1 MWKSSYLFLKTYII
15 TYKFPPKP
23 VENSHFYAIIINT
36 KEVTMYDVWKSALA
50 EIEQQISVANFSTW
64 FQDTTLLSTED
75 GHIKIGVKNSFYVK
89 QLRNRYLDIITT
101 ALKNNNI
108 VVKDVE
114 FEVQT
119 KVKSKVRPREV
130 TKSSTLK
137 EGIKSIRNSL
147 NKSTLD
153 NGLNQKYTLDNFVI
167 GSNNDLAV
175 GAARSIIDAPGTRC
189 NPFFLYGG
197 PGLGKTHLVQAI
209 GNELLKKNPNFKIL
223 YTPISHFYS
232 DFVDSI
238 KNGKG
243 KEFNRKFQKLDC
255 LIIDDFQFIVGKE
268 KSQEEFFNI
277 FNDLYQLNK
286 QIIVTSDRLP
296 SQIKSVDERLASRLT
311 MGGAFDIQLPKFED
325 KCAILRAKAELMGA
339 EIEPEAIE
347 YIAENVNTNIR
358 DLEGEFSTILLM
370 SEVRGLTPLE
380 LIENG
385 SISVSHSTKLRP
397 TTPKQ
402 IVEKVAKYY
411 NLSVKE
417 LTGKSRV
424 AHIKTARQVA
434 MFILS
439 KELSL
444 STNKIAAE
452 VGVKDHT
459 TVMHGIKKIEKDL
472 KLNFTLR
479 DQIEEIKGKIYG

>member
-1 MWKSSYLFLKTYII
+1 
-15 TYKFPPKP
+15 
-23 VENSHFYAIIINT
+23 
-36 KEVTMYDVWKSALA
+36 MYDVWKNALA
-50 EIEQQISVANFSTW
+50 EIEQQVSAANFSTW
-64 FQDTTLLSTED
+64 FQDTSLITTS
-75 GHIKIGVKNSFYVK
+75 GGNIVIGVKNTFFIK
-89 QLRNRYLDIITT
+89 QLRNRYTDLIKQS
-101 ALKNNNI
+101 LENNNVTVNSI
-108 VVKDVE
+108 D
-114 FEVQT
+114 FEVQSKNKT
-119 KVKSKVRPREV
+119 KVKSREV
-130 TKSSTLK
+130 TKSDSPLK
-137 EGIKSIRNSL
+137 NRIHTIRKTA
-147 NKSTLD
+147 NKESSVIHT
-153 NGLNQKYTLDNFVI
+153 GLNNKYTLDNFVV

-175 GAARSIIDAPGTRC
+175 SAARSIIDSPGDRY

-209 GNELLKKNPNFKIL
+209 GNELAKKDPTLKIF

-232 DFVDSI
+232 DFVDAV
-238 KNGKG
+238 KLGKG
-243 KEFNRKFQKLDC
+243 KEFNLKFRKLDV

-311 MGGAFDIQLPKFED
+311 WAGAFDLQLPKFED
-325 KCAILRAKAELMGA
+325 KCAILRAKAELMGT

-380 LIENG
+380 LIKNG
-385 SISVSHSTKLRP
+385 TVSVNKSSKIRP
-397 TTPKQ
+397 VSPKQ

-411 NLSVKE
+411 DLSVKDMC
-417 LTGKSRV
+417 GKSRV
-424 AHIKTARQVA
+424 SNIKNARQIT

-444 STNKIAAE
+444 STTKIAAE

-472 KLNFTLR
+472 KLNFALR
-479 DQIEEIKGKIYG
+479 DQIEEIKERIYG

>member
-1 MWKSSYLFLKTYII
+1 
-15 TYKFPPKP
+15 
-23 VENSHFYAIIINT
+23 
-36 KEVTMYDVWKSALA
+36 MYDVWKNALA
-50 EIEQQISVANFSTW
+50 EIEQQISAANFSTW
-64 FQDTTLLSTED
+64 FQDTSLINTEN
-75 GHIKIGVKNSFYVK
+75 GEIIIGVKNTFYVK
-89 QLRNRYLDIITT
+89 QLRNRYLDIITV
-101 ALKNNNI
+101 ALKNNNLE
-108 VVKDVE
+108 VKTVD

-119 KVKSKVRPREV
+119 NTKSKIQPREV
-130 TKSSTLK
+130 FKDSALK
-137 EGIKSIRNSL
+137 EHVKKIRNTNAIKNQS
-147 NKSTLD
+147 NHET
-153 NGLNQKYTLDNFVI
+153 GLNSKYTLDNFVV

-175 GAARSIIDAPGTRC
+175 SAARSIIDAPGDRY

-209 GNELLKKNPNFKIL
+209 GNELLKKNPDLKIF
-223 YTPISHFYS
+223 YIPIAHFYS
-232 DFVDSI
+232 DFIDAV
-238 KNGKG
+238 KLGKG
-243 KEFNRKFQKLDC
+243 KEFNLKFRKLDV

-311 MGGAFDIQLPKFED
+311 WSGAFDLQLPKFED

-385 SISVSHSTKLRP
+385 SISVNKTSKLRP
-397 TTPKQ
+397 TSAKQ

-411 NLSVKE
+411 NLTTKE
-417 LTGKSRV
+417 LQSKSRV
-424 AHIKTARQVA
+424 YNIKNARQVA

-439 KELSL
+439 TELSL
-444 STNKIAAE
+444 STNKIANE
-452 VGVKDHT
+452 VGVKDHS
-459 TVMHGIKKIEKDL
+459 TVVHGIRKIRNDL
-472 KLNFTLR
+472 KLDFTLR
-479 DQIEEIKGKIYG
+479 DQIEEIKEKIYG